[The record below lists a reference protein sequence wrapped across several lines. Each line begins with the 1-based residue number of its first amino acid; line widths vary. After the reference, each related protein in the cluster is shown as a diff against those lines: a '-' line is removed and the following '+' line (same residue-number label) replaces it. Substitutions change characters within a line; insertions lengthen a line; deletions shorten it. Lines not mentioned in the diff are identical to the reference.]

1 MRILFIVLR
10 VAVVVAIAAAV
21 IGQLAVSLGFWRG
34 RGIEHVGT
42 QVVNFFSFF
51 TIDANILSAAVL
63 AVGAV
68 LMLRR
73 RADPLWFQVA
83 RASVVTYMVTTG
95 VVYNL
100 LLRGIEL
107 PQGSTLGWSNE
118 ILHVVA
124 PVLLL
129 VDWLF
134 APGRKPL
141 PFRIVWIVIVFPIA
155 WAVYTLIRGPLVF
168 DQVYGND
175 YWYPYPFLNP
185 NLAPTGYFS
194 VAFYVLLISAI
205 ISLAG
210 LGVVWVSRR
219 TAVRDRT

>member
-1 MRILFIVLR
+1 MRILF
-10 VAVVVAIAAAV
+10 VVTRAAIALAILAAIV
-21 IGQLAVSLGFWRG
+21 GQLIVSLDFWRS
-34 RGIEHVGT
+34 RGVENIASNVT
-42 QVVNFFSFF
+42 NFFSFF
-51 TIDANILSAAVL
+51 TIEANILSMVALLIGAGFLL
-63 AVGAV
+63 ANRG
-68 LMLRR
+68 
-73 RADPLWFQVA
+73 DPLWFQVT

-107 PQGSTLGWSNE
+107 PQGSTVGWSNE

-124 PVLLL
+124 PLYLLL
-129 VDWLF
+129 DWLF

-141 PFRIVWIVIVFPIA
+141 SFRTVWIVIVFPIV
-155 WAVYTLIRGPLVF
+155 WAVYTLVRGPLVD

-185 NLAPTGYFS
+185 NIAPTGYFS
-194 VAFYVLLISAI
+194 VAFYIVLISAI

-219 TAVRDRT
+219 RAVAKA